1 MVTDNVD
8 LDIEGIAGDGE
19 RAIAGAHST
28 EVLAQVE
35 MEFLGKRSAP
45 WAASIPTHARRPA
58 AG

>member
-1 MVTDNVD
+1 MVTDNVE

-35 MEFLGKRSAP
+35 TEYLASARHSPGPTAP
-45 WAASIPTHARRPA
+45 WAA
-58 AG
+58 